1 MWISKKIIYL
11 SSIFLLSGVIYSSC
25 KRVAVTNREQLRLV
39 PESEMIKM
47 STEQYTAV
55 IKKGPLSTNA
65 SQIAMVKRVGNT
77 IKTSVEKYMNE
88 QGRGKELE
96 GYVWEFNLIQD
107 DATINAWC
115 MPGGKVAFYTG
126 ILPICIDEKGVAVV
140 MGHEV
145 SHAIA
150 HHGSE
155 RMSQGLIAQAG
166 GQVVD
171 LALSNKS
178 PLTRQL
184 FDQAYGAGAQYGVIL
199 PYSRLHESEADK
211 MGLVFMAMAGYDP
224 HTAIDFWKRM
234 SASMKGQ
241 APPEFASTHPADA
254 RRVADLEAYLPEALK
269 YYHPVAK

>member
-11 SSIFLLSGVIYSSC
+11 NVALLLSVVIYSSC

-47 STEQYTAV
+47 STEQYAAV
-55 IKKGPLSTNA
+55 ITKGPLSTNEL
-65 SQIAMVKRVGNT
+65 QVTMIKRVGNT
-77 IKTSVEKYMNE
+77 IKTVVEKYMKD
-88 QGRGKELE
+88 QGRSKELE
-96 GYVWEFNLIQD
+96 GYNWEFNLIQD
-107 DATINAWC
+107 DAITNAWC

-126 ILPICIDEKGVAVV
+126 ILPVCIDEKGVAVV

-166 GQVVD
+166 GPVVD

-224 HTAIDFWKRM
+224 HTAIEFWKRM
-234 SASMKGQ
+234 SAAMKGQ
-241 APPEFASTHPADA
+241 APPEFASTHPSDA
-254 RRVADLEAYLPEALK
+254 KRVADLEAFLPEAMK
-269 YYHPVAK
+269 YYHPK